1 MLFGLM
7 QGRLLPKVKGR
18 YQAFPGKQ
26 WQSEFKIAKKIGIN
40 LIEFIFEEN
49 DEIVNP
55 LINRNS
61 LDQILEISY
70 DTGVKVRSV
79 CADYFMNNP
88 VYDLENKK
96 NYEILQKLLQN
107 CQYIGVKEIVI
118 PFVDASKIDNNKKKE
133 NLIIFLKYF
142 ENILSENKIKL
153 CLETDFNYQENRDL
167 INKINSSH
175 IRLNYDTGNSAS
187 LGFDTFE
194 ELKYNSDLICS
205 YHIKDRKF
213 QGGPVI
219 FGSGDYKFDTF
230 FSLIN
235 NKIIQPDY
243 VILQSYRDDEGLEI
257 FLKQFEWFKSKLN
270 ISIDEY

>member
-1 MLFGLM
+1 M

-118 PFVDASKIDNNKKKE
+118 PFVDASKIDNN
-133 NLIIFLKYF
+133 
-142 ENILSENKIKL
+142 
-153 CLETDFNYQENRDL
+153 
-167 INKINSSH
+167 
-175 IRLNYDTGNSAS
+175 
-187 LGFDTFE
+187 
-194 ELKYNSDLICS
+194 
-205 YHIKDRKF
+205 
-213 QGGPVI
+213 
-219 FGSGDYKFDTF
+219 
-230 FSLIN
+230 
-235 NKIIQPDY
+235 
-243 VILQSYRDDEGLEI
+243 
-257 FLKQFEWFKSKLN
+257 
-270 ISIDEY
+270 